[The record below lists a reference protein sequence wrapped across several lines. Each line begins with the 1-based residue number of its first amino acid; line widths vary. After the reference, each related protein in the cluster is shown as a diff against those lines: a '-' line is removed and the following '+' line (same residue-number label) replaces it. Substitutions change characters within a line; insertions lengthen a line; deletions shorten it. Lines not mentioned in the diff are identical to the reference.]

1 MTFDQFSPV
10 FATLA
15 MQLRA
20 HDADEAMARSY
31 LIALKD
37 LESEFI
43 AMAATR
49 MAQRGGSLTEDN
61 PHWFPKTSEWRQ
73 LAITIERERTEELR
87 KRLRA
92 LPAPLCLQCDD
103 TGWDRR
109 TDDDRVLRCDC
120 QRLRRLEIL
129 GRRPMP
135 ERPAL
140 AGGAA

>member
-1 MTFDQFSPV
+1 MILEEFSPL

-15 MQLRA
+15 LQLRA
-20 HDADEAMARSY
+20 QDADEAMARSY
-31 LIALKD
+31 LIAMKD
-37 LESEFI
+37 LEPEFV
-43 AMAATR
+43 AMAAAR
-49 MAQRGGSLTEDN
+49 MAQRGGSFAEN